1 MNIQNIITTLLFF
14 LSISLAFK
22 LNEITQY
29 VNKLEVLNNDLNQQL
44 FILKAA
50 NNVSTVAIEKSV
62 CPTDFISTYGSLIL
76 TIIIGGII
84 IYCCSNI
91 SSSSHT
97 DLLSD
102 MNSIKELSANQSNVI
117 LETIA
122 KNNLQISNSIDVIN
136 NNVTITHNVVSAIQG
151 KLLSEGLEQ
160 QAGFFHKT
168 AEILTQQATA
178 STFGDDPEM
187 ISMIAEAL
195 GEITTKS
202 GSGLL

>member
-1 MNIQNIITTLLFF
+1 MTLQNLITTFLFF
-14 LSISLAFK
+14 LCISLAFK
-22 LNEITQY
+22 LNEMTEY
-29 VNKLEVLNNDLNQQL
+29 VNKLAVLNNDLNQQL

-62 CPTDFISTYGSLIL
+62 GHTDFISTYGSFIITLI
-76 TIIIGGII
+76 ISGFI
-84 IYCCSNI
+84 IYCFSNI

-102 MNSIKELSANQSNVI
+102 MNNIKELSANQSNLI

-122 KNNLQISNSIDVIN
+122 KNNLQISNSIDIIN

-168 AEILTQQATA
+168 AEILSQQTTT

-187 ISMIAEAL
+187 ISMLAEAL
-195 GEITTKS
+195 GEITKS